1 MKGASLKA
9 LTRTRRFGVLVVV
22 GALAAA
28 VLATTV
34 FAGASALRG
43 RITADGSSTLGP
55 WTTSA
60 AEMFQRRN
68 RGVQVTVGISG
79 TGGGFERFCRG
90 ETDLANAS
98 RPIRNSEHLRCREN
112 NIRWLALNVA
122 NDGIAIVVNRSNTWV
137 NCLTTEEL
145 RRIWD
150 TGSNVN
156 NWSQVRAGF
165 PDVPLRLFGAG
176 TDSGTFDFFTEAI
189 NGRARRSR
197 SDYFAS
203 EDDNVLVQGVA
214 GERGGLGYF
223 GFSYY
228 VENRSRLKLVAVNN
242 AGRGC
247 IAPSIAT
254 VQSYRYKPLSRPLF
268 IYAKRSS
275 FRRPAVAAFL
285 GFALNNQAAI
295 ARRADFVALTR
306 RQAATARNR
315 YRRALRQAFG
325 R

>member
-1 MKGASLKA
+1 
-9 LTRTRRFGVLVVV
+9 VLVIV
-22 GALAAA
+22 GALAA
-28 VLATTV
+28 TV
-34 FAGASALRG
+34 VASGVWAGSSALRG

-55 WTTSA
+55 WTTAA

-90 ETDLANAS
+90 ETDLSNAS
-98 RPIRNSEHLRCREN
+98 RPIRNSEHQRCLEN
-112 NIRWLALNVA
+112 NVRWLALSVA

-137 NCLTTEEL
+137 NCLTTDEL
-145 RRIWD
+145 KRMWD

-156 NWSQVRAGF
+156 NWSQVRPGF
-165 PDVPLRLFGAG
+165 PDVPLKLFGAG

-223 GFSYY
+223 GYSYY
-228 VENRSRLKLVAVNN
+228 VENRSRLKLVAVNHSN
-242 AGRGC
+242 RGC
-247 IAPSIAT
+247 IAPSIPN
-254 VQSYRYKPLSRPLF
+254 VQAYRYKPLSRPLF
-268 IYAKRSS
+268 IYAKRAS
-275 FRRPAVAAFL
+275 FRRPEVAAFL

-306 RQAATARNR
+306 QQAAKARNA